1 MCDLLVSDVE
11 TSPVDA
17 LLQSIKVRGGE
28 LTKHINQGTHLL
40 ELSLP
45 VPGRND
51 ARVCIRKPYDKEVSS
66 LDIMDVLYEAQH
78 LLDSVDM
85 PRLYEP

>member
-1 MCDLLVSDVE
+1 MFDLTAGNAGENTVE
-11 TSPVDA
+11 V

-51 ARVCIRKPYDKEVSS
+51 ARVCIRKPYDTEVSS
-66 LDIMDVLYEAQH
+66 LDIMNVLYEAQH